1 MRIAIIDDDRQIYKH
16 LQTCFGELLGSA
28 AELTYFPSGEDF
40 LRVWQP
46 GAFELIILD
55 IFMDGINGMDTARE
69 IRKSDTDVRIVFS
82 TTSNEFASES
92 YEVGACYYLHKP
104 FGKDRIKAMLDRIGL
119 AQIEKIRSIQLPDGT
134 DVVLRS
140 IIYADYSSHCTTL
153 HCKYGKNIS
162 VRASFSEV
170 EGLLCAY
177 PYFFIP
183 SKGLIVNFHEV
194 AAQNTDTFTMSDGSR
209 IPISRRKAKEVTEA
223 YSSFLFEQ
231 LRKGGES

>member
-40 LRVWQP
+40 LRIWQP

-92 YEVGACYYLHKP
+92 YEVGACY
-104 FGKDRIKAMLDRIGL
+104 
-119 AQIEKIRSIQLPDGT
+119 
-134 DVVLRS
+134 
-140 IIYADYSSHCTTL
+140 
-153 HCKYGKNIS
+153 
-162 VRASFSEV
+162 
-170 EGLLCAY
+170 
-177 PYFFIP
+177 
-183 SKGLIVNFHEV
+183 
-194 AAQNTDTFTMSDGSR
+194 
-209 IPISRRKAKEVTEA
+209 
-223 YSSFLFEQ
+223 
-231 LRKGGES
+231 